1 MTGTLVVVGSIGAL
15 AISGLVLV
23 ASGLLVF
30 GVIGLL
36 RSGHHDLGQAL
47 SSYQVTGADAVPGGS
62 SPSPPAT
69 GRGSLVQTRVMADV
83 VQRFGA
89 AAERR
94 GLLERVRALLVKAN
108 VPVKPAEALFLYLL
122 GVIVGLALGAIIGG
136 PVGAIIGGVL
146 FLVVPVVVLRSKA
159 DRRNRAFD
167 AQLPD
172 MLQMLAATLRS
183 GFSLLQGLD
192 SVARQIAEPMGG
204 ELRTTVAEI
213 RLGRSLTDAMADA
226 GKRVGSTDFDW
237 VVSAVRIQ
245 SEIGGNLAEL
255 LDVVAETMKA
265 RTRLRREIR
274 VLTAQN
280 RIATAMLGVM
290 PVVMLVILDVLNPGY
305 ISPFIHSGAG
315 HLLLGAAAV
324 LILLGLLWL
333 RKIVDIEV

>member
-1 MTGTLVVVGSIGAL
+1 MTATVVLLLGAVGAL
-15 AISGLVLV
+15 AIAGLVLV
-23 ASGLLVF
+23 ATVLLVF
-30 GVIGLL
+30 GVIGLV
-36 RSGHHDLGQAL
+36 RWGHPDLEQAL
-47 SSYQVTGADAVPGGS
+47 SAYQVAGADTETGS
-62 SPSPPAT
+62 SAPPPVK
-69 GRGSLVQTRVMADV
+69 RGSLVQSRVMTEVMD
-83 VQRFGA
+83 RFGA

-94 GLLERVRALLVKAN
+94 GSLDRVRELLLKAN
-108 VPVKPAEALFLYLL
+108 VPVRPAEALFLYLL
-122 GVIVGLALGAIIGG
+122 GVVVGLAIGVIAGGPIGAI
-136 PVGAIIGGVL
+136 VGGVVMV
-146 FLVVPVVVLRSKA
+146 VVPVVVLRTKA
-159 DRRNRAFD
+159 DRRTRAFG

-213 RLGRSLTDAMADA
+213 RLGRSLIDALADA

-265 RTRLRREIR
+265 RVRLRREIR

-315 HLLLGAAAV
+315 QLLLGAAAV
-324 LILLGLLWL
+324 LIVLGLLWL